1 MLLNQCNSKNE
12 IIFFFQPM
20 RQIEHNAPG
29 FHYKI
34 YWKMDAPG
42 ENWNIEEIFD
52 WKSSRLQIPDQP
64 TYQRYTIKIVA
75 HNDLGEANVAAKEV
89 IGYSGEDVPT
99 DPPEK
104 LVVNEIIGPRS
115 ALLSWEKVRPES
127 VKGDF
132 KGMY

>member
-1 MLLNQCNSKNE
+1 
-12 IIFFFQPM
+12 M

-64 TYQRYTIKIVA
+64 TYQRYMIKI
-75 HNDLGEANVAAKEV
+75 
-89 IGYSGEDVPT
+89 
-99 DPPEK
+99 
-104 LVVNEIIGPRS
+104 
-115 ALLSWEKVRPES
+115 
-127 VKGDF
+127 
-132 KGMY
+132 GMYVLNENVLLHILLKSINCKSFYKITTVSAPALSAVNNQKLFFGP

>member
-1 MLLNQCNSKNE
+1 MK
-12 IIFFFQPM
+12 IFFKTFSGIILPRPNTFLSIQMTKAGFFNLLQPM

-64 TYQRYTIKIVA
+64 TYQRYMIKIGMHVL
-75 HNDLGEANVAAKEV
+75 D
-89 IGYSGEDVPT
+89 
-99 DPPEK
+99 
-104 LVVNEIIGPRS
+104 EI
-115 ALLSWEKVRPES
+115 AL
-127 VKGDF
+127 
-132 KGMY
+132 